1 MTYNRIA
8 MRKIVRISLLVL
20 MASGCVSFKGHVP
33 DEPEIVVD
41 YLSVVRSVDRNTNY
55 KNRVSSE
62 AIQAGDPAVYAL
74 IKVANI
80 AAPLKLQWNWYSP
93 EGKLVRQ
100 SKAVE
105 VNSRRKFLEYFV
117 AWDVLPRPLYAGSK
131 GKWMVV
137 VTADR
142 TFLVRTAFDIP

>member
-8 MRKIVRISLLVL
+8 MRKIVRILLLVL
-20 MASGCVSFKGHVP
+20 LATGCVSFKGRVS

-41 YLSVVRSVDRNTNY
+41 YLSIVRSIDPKAHY
-55 KNRVSSE
+55 ENRLASE

-80 AAPLKLQWNWYSP
+80 AAPLRLQWNWYNP
-93 EGKLVRQ
+93 EKKLVKQ
-100 SKAVE
+100 SKAIE
-105 VNSRRKFLEYFV
+105 VNSRKKFLEYFV
-117 AWDVLPRPLYAGSK
+117 AWDVLARPLYAGSK

-137 VTADR
+137 VTADG
-142 TFLVRTAFDIP
+142 TFLARAEFDIP